1 VDIEKDINP
10 AHLRKVLLSTYE
22 ANPRN
27 FEELL
32 AVPGV
37 GAKAVRAL
45 AMVAEV
51 VYGAPASMRDPA
63 RFSFAHGG
71 KDGHP
76 YPVNR
81 DVYDHSVEWLREAVG
96 KAKIGRSEQLDAL
109 KRLADWR

>member
-1 VDIEKDINP
+1 
-10 AHLRKVLLSTYE
+10 
-22 ANPRN
+22 
-27 FEELL
+27 
-32 AVPGV
+32 
-37 GAKAVRAL
+37 VRAL

-81 DVYDHSVEWLREAVG
+81 EVYDHSWSGFARRLKGEA
-96 KAKIGRSEQLDAL
+96 
-109 KRLADWR
+109 LAAASSSTR